1 MTAKPTSVWTR
12 PAKPRKEQPALSLD
26 QIVFAAVELLDADG
40 LERLSMRRLGAELN
54 AGATSLY
61 WHVATKDELL
71 ELALDHVIAEV
82 AVPDPGGIGWRAAA
96 TWYARSLRSMILRHP
111 WTLTLFGSRPMLG
124 PNAAR
129 ELDEVLAVF
138 EHAGFSGF
146 ALEYA
151 QAAVID
157 YVIGAAGSE
166 ASWYGHRRD
175 VSPEEWTA
183 SLRPYL
189 EQVGGAHPRLA
200 SHIRNIWAH
209 NDQDVLEKRF
219 SFGLGAVLDGL
230 TARIP

>member
-1 MTAKPTSVWTR
+1 MTAKATSVWTR
-12 PAKPRKEQPALSLD
+12 AAKPRKEQPALDRD
-26 QIVFAAVELLDADG
+26 QIVRAAVELLDADG
-40 LERLSMRRLGAELN
+40 LERLSMRRIGAQLG

-61 WHVATKDELL
+61 WHVATKDDLL

-82 AVPDPGGIGWRAAA
+82 TVPDPDGIGWRAAV

-111 WTLTLFGSRPMLG
+111 WTLALFGGRPFLG

-151 QAAVID
+151 RSAVID

-166 ASWYGHRRD
+166 AGWYGHQR
-175 VSPEEWTA
+175 EAGTA
-183 SLRPYL
+183 DRTAALGPYL
-189 EQVGGAHPRLA
+189 ERIGGSHPRLA
-200 SHIRNIWAH
+200 SHIRDVWAH
-209 NDQDVLEKRF
+209 NEPDILEKRF
-219 SFGLGAVLDGL
+219 SFGLGVVLDGL
-230 TARIP
+230 TARVP